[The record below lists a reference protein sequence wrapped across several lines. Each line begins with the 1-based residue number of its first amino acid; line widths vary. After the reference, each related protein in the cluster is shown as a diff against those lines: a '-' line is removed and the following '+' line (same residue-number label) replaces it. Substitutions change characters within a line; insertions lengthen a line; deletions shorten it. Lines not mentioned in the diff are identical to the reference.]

1 MQAANYLNIKSLLDL
16 TCLTVAN
23 MIKGISKP
31 TAPLYKQFQSHT
43 CNSTVPA
50 PLYQVPQPAPQSQFH
65 TSSLPVPVSQFQF
78 HCSSCTVPVSE
89 LRFHRVPNSRVCRYY
104 KMLDCYRQDSRR
116 DQEDLQHCGK
126 LVLLNGYDLLVQLS
140 NIWNAVILSENCC
153 AE

>member
-78 HCSSCTVPVSE
+78 HCSSCTVPVVQFQFQSCVFTE
-89 LRFHRVPNSRVCRYY
+89 YPTPGYVATIRCLIVTGKTPEEIRKTFNIVVSWFYSMDMTCLCSCQTSG
-104 KMLDCYRQDSRR
+104 ML
-116 DQEDLQHCGK
+116 
-126 LVLLNGYDLLVQLS
+126 
-140 NIWNAVILSENCC
+140 
-153 AE
+153 